1 MYGVYVALDPQDKMV
16 FEGPF
21 DELMQQVQCKEFMD
35 VSVLKIICKWLLV
48 SQKYGI
54 REAIF
59 LTHHEFHNDTKVF
72 P

>member
-1 MYGVYVALDPQDKMV
+1 MYGIYVALNPQDKMV

-21 DELMQQVQCKEFMD
+21 DELMQGVRRKEFMD
-35 VSVLKIICKWLLV
+35 VSTLKIICKWLLV

-54 REAIF
+54 REVIF
-59 LTHHEFHNDTKVF
+59 LTHCDFHNDTKVF

>member
-1 MYGVYVALDPQDKMV
+1 MYGVCVALDPQDKMV

-21 DELMQQVQCKEFMD
+21 DELMQQVQRKEFMD
-35 VSVLKIICKWLLV
+35 VSMLKIICKWLLV

-54 REAIF
+54 REAIL
-59 LTHHEFHNDTKVF
+59 LTHHDFHNDTKVF